1 MPKRHTKSRRSI
13 DIDNESLIRHHL
25 EEAST
30 HLGMVKQLDPNM
42 EASITKIGK
51 LLKLFYV
58 RHGGHP
64 DA

>member
-1 MPKRHTKSRRSI
+1 MTTT
-13 DIDNESLIRHHL
+13 NERNRLIQHHL

-30 HLGMVKQLDPNM
+30 HLGMVKQLLP
-42 EASITKIGK
+42 ETRAGAHTLEHLTKVGRY
-51 LLKLFYV
+51 LKQVYV